1 MATDKEQKSN
11 ERLVKVDLDDAGM
24 PRRSAEAE
32 QERAIAIYDLLEE
45 NIFQLHDE
53 SGPYNLCL
61 RLEGRHVHFDIREV
75 TDKSLIQF
83 FMAMGPLRRVMRD
96 YFLVCETYY
105 DAIRTKSP
113 SQIQAID
120 MGRRALH
127 NEGSELLRARLD
139 GKVKTDFQTARR
151 LFTLICVLHSR

>member
-1 MATDKEQKSN
+1 MTNGEEQKS
-11 ERLVKVDLDDAGM
+11 EDRLVKVDLDDADM

-45 NIFQLHDE
+45 NFFRLHDQ
-53 SGPYNLCL
+53 SGPYHLCL

-75 TDKSLIQF
+75 NDKSLIQF

-96 YFLVCETYY
+96 YFHVCDTYY

-127 NEGSELLRARLD
+127 NEGSEVLQARLD
-139 GKVKTDFQTARR
+139 GKLKTDFPTARR